1 MSPKKQQQA
10 AATID
15 LEMATY
21 PVQDSTA
28 AIAVADKNSWMRI
41 DRGTIAAA
49 VEYALLALIAFLL
62 IFVTYLFFYYTS
74 TGLEPALL
82 QPRRG

>member
-1 MSPKKQQQA
+1 MSSKKQQQA

-28 AIAVADKNSWMRI
+28 AVADKNSLMRI

-49 VEYALLALIAFLL
+49 VKYALLALIAFVL